1 MVACVSA
8 VLSDG
13 LIGVVV
19 VYSDLGPHLLLMVRV
34 HISELLVSELEG
46 REGHGEV

>member
-8 VLSDG
+8 VLGDG

-19 VYSDLGPHLLLMVRV
+19 VYSDLGPHFLLMVRV